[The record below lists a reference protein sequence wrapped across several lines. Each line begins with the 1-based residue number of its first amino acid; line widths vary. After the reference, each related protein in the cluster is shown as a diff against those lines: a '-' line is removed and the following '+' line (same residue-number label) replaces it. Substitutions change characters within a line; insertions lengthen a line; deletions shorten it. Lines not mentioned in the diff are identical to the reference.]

1 MKRTM
6 ITAVAALALTAALSG
21 CGSDDAQ
28 PAAATSSP
36 DATPAA
42 TAKPSPKTSATP
54 TSDAVAINITIDG
67 KQVDPAP
74 SRTKVPVNSK
84 VRLTVSSD
92 VANEIHV
99 HGYDIYKDVA
109 PGKPAVITFK
119 ADQKGLFEVE
129 THESPV
135 LILGQ
140 LQVQ

>member
-1 MKRTM
+1 M
-6 ITAVAALALTAALSG
+6 ITAVAVLALTTALSG

-28 PAAATSSP
+28 PAASTSSP

-42 TAKPSPKTSATP
+42 TAKPSTKTSATP

-67 KQVDPAP
+67 KKVDPAP

-99 HGYDIYKDVA
+99 HGYEIYKDVT